1 MGLASD
7 AERQE
12 FEANCLQYP
21 EIAEARNA
29 FELALE
35 EQLMK
40 DAKQP
45 PAFLQKQIE
54 EKISNTSSEET
65 NNELEED
72 STPIRRIGVWKW
84 LAAACLIL
92 FVAAAY
98 LFYNTNKKYQDAVAE
113 NNSLKEQL
121 NNSTSQLDTM
131 INQVDILKHPM
142 KVASLKGTDIAPQ
155 AFATVYWDT
164 AKTKNVYL
172 VINNLPEPPSD
183 KQYQL
188 WALLDGKPI
197 NLGVFDMDIKQKRL
211 LVKMQGVQKAQAFA
225 ITLEPH
231 GGSENP
237 TMNAMY
243 VMGSL

>member
-1 MGLASD
+1 MGLVTE

-12 FEANCLQYP
+12 FESLCTQYP

-35 EQLMK
+35 QQLLL
-40 DAKQP
+40 DAKLP
-45 PAFLQKQIE
+45 PSFLQKQIE
-54 EKISNTSSEET
+54 EKLTTTISET
-65 NNELEED
+65 YTNDLEEE
-72 STPIRRIGVWKW
+72 SAPVRRMGIWKW
-84 LAAACLIL
+84 VAAASLIL
-92 FVAAAY
+92 FAGASYWAV
-98 LFYNTNKKYQDAVAE
+98 NTTNKYKNLEAE
-113 NNSLKEQL
+113 NQELQNQL
-121 NNSTSQLDTM
+121 NNSTAQLDTVM
-131 INQVDILKHPM
+131 GQMQILQHPM

-164 AKTKNVYL
+164 ASTKNVYL
-172 VINNLPEPPSD
+172 VINNLPQPPSD

-188 WALLDGKPI
+188 WALLNGKPI
-197 NLGVFDMDIKQKRL
+197 NLGVFNMDIRQNHL
-211 LVKMQGVQKAQAFA
+211 LLKMQNVQNAQAFA

-237 TMNAMY
+237 TPNSMY